1 MTHVVRVEF
10 AGPARAQY
18 CTVGEARVRLGDMV
32 VVETEWGV
40 GMGRVATALPAATI
54 ERVKPPLYPILRKAT
69 PTDLSRRATLTQR
82 ERDARAFCRERILAR
97 SLPMKL
103 TEVRIGLDSSKA
115 MFYFTAEGRVDF
127 RDLVKDLVQHLRTR
141 VELRQIGVRDEAKV
155 LGCAGA
161 CGRPV
166 CCHAFLA
173 AFTPVSIRMAKDQN
187 LALNP
192 GKLSG
197 ICGRLKC
204 CLAYE
209 HCLYADLRRVLPKIG
224 SNVAT
229 SRGGG
234 VVRGQNILEQSVM
247 VNLETGGQV
256 TLERVGGQRP
266 PAPRRRRAAPG
277 CEPRKRGPG
286 GRAGGSRQAC
296 AQGGGTRQGSAAA
309 PPGSPFER
317 TADKRRE
324 DPAGSRRS
332 GRSLIPAAVRPGPS
346 HEAECVCRKSCSTSP
361 RPSST

>member
-1 MTHVVRVEF
+1 MIQVVRVEF

-18 CTVGEARVRLGDMV
+18 CTTGETRVGLGDMV

-40 GMGRVATALPAATI
+40 GMGRVAASLPTATI
-54 ERVKPPLYPILRKAT
+54 ERMKPPLHPILRKAT
-69 PTDLSRRATLTQR
+69 PTDLSRRVTLTQR

-166 CCHAFLA
+166 CCHAFLS
-173 AFTPVSIRMAKDQN
+173 AFAPVSIRMAKDQN

-209 HCLYADLRRVLPKIG
+209 HCLYADLRRVLPKVG
-224 SNVAT
+224 SSVVT

-247 VNLETGGQV
+247 VSLETGGQV
-256 TLERVGGQRP
+256 TLKVSEISLRPRSDAGGRP
-266 PAPRRRRAAPG
+266 QGASHATAARAEEPATAAKPAPREAERGRGRR
-277 CEPRKRGPG
+277 PR
-286 GRAGGSRQAC
+286 RQAPPPSPPPTN
-296 AQGGGTRQGSAAA
+296 GGGIPRD
-309 PPGSPFER
+309 PP
-317 TADKRRE
+317 ARE
-324 DPAGSRRS
+324 DP
-332 GRSLIPAAVRPGPS
+332 
-346 HEAECVCRKSCSTSP
+346 
-361 RPSST
+361 

>member
-1 MTHVVRVEF
+1 MTHVVRIEF

-18 CTVGEARVRLGDMV
+18 CTTGETRVRLGDMV

-40 GMGRVATALPAATI
+40 GMGRVATALPAVTI
-54 ERVKPPLYPILRKAT
+54 ERMKPPLYPILRKAT

-209 HCLYADLRRVLPKIG
+209 HCLYADLRRVLPKVG

-256 TLERVGGQRP
+256 TLNVSEVSVRPRPDAGGRPQDASRTNAARAGVPPVAGKPAPKEAERGRGRRPRRQDPPPGAP
-266 PAPRRRRAAPG
+266 PANGEETPRDLAALE
-277 CEPRKRGPG
+277 EP
-286 GRAGGSRQAC
+286 
-296 AQGGGTRQGSAAA
+296 
-309 PPGSPFER
+309 
-317 TADKRRE
+317 
-324 DPAGSRRS
+324 
-332 GRSLIPAAVRPGPS
+332 
-346 HEAECVCRKSCSTSP
+346 
-361 RPSST
+361 

>member
-18 CTVGEARVRLGDMV
+18 CTTGETRVRLGDMV

-54 ERVKPPLYPILRKAT
+54 ERMKPPLYPILRKAT
-69 PTDLSRRATLTQR
+69 STDLSRRATLAQR

-209 HCLYADLRRVLPKIG
+209 HCLYADLRRVLPKVG

-256 TLERVGGQRP
+256 TLNVSEVSARPRPDAAGRPQDASRASAARGGVAP
-266 PAPRRRRAAPG
+266 TAGKPAPKEAERGRGRRPRRQDP
-277 CEPRKRGPG
+277 PP
-286 GRAGGSRQAC
+286 S
-296 AQGGGTRQGSAAA
+296 A
-309 PPGSPFER
+309 PPTNGEETPR
-317 TADKRRE
+317 D
-324 DPAGSRRS
+324 
-332 GRSLIPAAVRPGPS
+332 LAALEEP
-346 HEAECVCRKSCSTSP
+346 
-361 RPSST
+361 